1 VPRSKP
7 AAVELDP
14 RRVAAWRLAR
24 QLIAPPSAT
33 TPEEVAR
40 RLIGVQAQVVSSAA
54 LAVALRGTG
63 FTTAAL
69 PQALAER
76 RLVRAWAMRG
86 TLHAFDADD
95 YPAIVGALRRRETWR
110 RPVWFRYFEVTEAEM
125 EAIIEG
131 VGEVLDDGR
140 PRSRKELTADLGK
153 LLGRSLERQL
163 GSSWGTLLK
172 PAADRGYLI
181 HAAGEGNTVT
191 FTRPDRWIGRW
202 RDVEPDEALP
212 ELLRRYL
219 AAYGPASTDEVRRW
233 WGGLKS
239 TFIRTA
245 LGELGGK
252 VVTVKPGVGGAEGLL
267 LAEDVDAI
275 AQAAPLAGAV
285 QLLGPFDPLIVG
297 GGLRDALINPAF
309 YTRVSRTAG
318 WISPVVVVD
327 GAVAGVWNGTVRGDD
342 YAITVDWFSSTK
354 PPAKRV
360 VRAAAERVSLALG
373 LGLGLSFGPVFA
385 AQPPESE

>member
-7 AAVELDP
+7 AAIALDP

-24 QLIAPPSAT
+24 QLIAPPSST
-33 TPEEVAR
+33 TAEEVAR

-54 LAVALRGTG
+54 LAVAVRGTEL
-63 FTTAAL
+63 TTTAL

-95 YPAIVGALRRRETWR
+95 YPTIVGALRRRETWR

-125 EAIIEG
+125 ESIIEG
-131 VGEVLDDGR
+131 VGAILDDGR
-140 PRSRKELTADLGK
+140 PRTRRELADDLGRR
-153 LLGRSLERQL
+153 LGRGLERQL
-163 GSSWGTLLK
+163 ASSWGTLLK

-202 RDVEPDEALP
+202 REVEPDEALP
-212 ELLRRYL
+212 ELLLRYL
-219 AAYGPASTDEVRRW
+219 AAYGPASAVEVRRW

-239 TFIRTA
+239 TFMRTA
-245 LGELGGK
+245 LGELGGHA
-252 VVTVKPGVGGAEGLL
+252 VTIDLGGAHGLL

-275 AQAAPLAGAV
+275 AATAPLAGAV

-297 GGLRDALINPAF
+297 GGSRDALIPPAF
-309 YTRVSRTAG
+309 YSRVSRTAG
-318 WISPVVVVD
+318 WISPVVLVD
-327 GAVAGVWNGTVRGDD
+327 GVVAGVWDGTVRGDD
-342 YAITVDWFSSTK
+342 YAVTIDWFATTR
-354 PPAKRV
+354 PPARRV
-360 VRAAAERVSLALG
+360 VRAAAERVATTLG
-373 LGLGLSFGPVFA
+373 LGLELTFGPVFA
-385 AQPPESE
+385 SRPPEPD